1 MRHLIVHHATDG
13 GPLYHETDDLDGAVR
28 LVEHLRNV
36 DSVTDARI
44 FSLHEVPIEY
54 RAYYRVEVTTAP
66 MVTTTW
72 PQVALDPEP
81 EPIPVPVMVPEDE
94 ILPVEPVGE
103 YTPDYTPPAPP
114 PAASRFGLF
123 SRG

>member
-1 MRHLIVHHATDG
+1 MRHLIVHHSTEG
-13 GPLYHETDDLDGAVR
+13 GALYHEADDLDGAVR

-36 DSVTDARI
+36 DNVTDARI

-54 RAYYRVEVTTAP
+54 RAYYRVEVTAAP
-66 MVTTTW
+66 MVAPAW
-72 PQVALDPEP
+72 PQVALEPEP
-81 EPIPVPVMVPEDE
+81 EPVPVPVMAMGPEDE
-94 ILPVEPVGE
+94 GLSEPDGE
-103 YTPDYTPPAPP
+103 YMPPAPP

>member
-1 MRHLIVHHATDG
+1 MRHLIVHHAADG
-13 GPLYHETDDLDGAVR
+13 GLMYLEADDLDGAVR

-36 DSVTDARI
+36 DNVTDARV

-54 RAYYRVEVTTAP
+54 RAYYRVEVTAAP
-66 MVTTTW
+66 MVSTTW

-81 EPIPVPVMVPEDE
+81 EPVPIPVPVMVPEDE
-94 ILPVEPVGE
+94 LLPSEPMGE
-103 YTPDYTPPAPP
+103 YTPPAPP
-114 PAASRFGLF
+114 PAGRFGLF

>member
-1 MRHLIVHHATDG
+1 MRHMIVHHSAEG
-13 GPLYHETDDLDGAVR
+13 GALYHEADDLDGAVR

-36 DSVTDARI
+36 DNVTDARI

-54 RAYYRVEVTTAP
+54 RASYRVEVTAAP
-66 MVTTTW
+66 MVAPAW
-72 PQVALDPEP
+72 PEVTLDPGP
-81 EPIPVPVMVPEDE
+81 EPVPVPAMGPVDE
-94 ILPVEPVGE
+94 VLASEQVG
-103 YTPDYTPPAPP
+103 DYMPPAPP